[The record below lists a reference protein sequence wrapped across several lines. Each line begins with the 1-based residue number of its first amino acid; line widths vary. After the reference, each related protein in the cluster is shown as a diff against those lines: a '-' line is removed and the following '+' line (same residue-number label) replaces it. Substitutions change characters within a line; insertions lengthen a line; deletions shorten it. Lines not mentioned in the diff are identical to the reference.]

1 MKVVPFCRWHFLVK
15 NIIVVIVV
23 VVDAAA
29 AAAVRRFSRQ
39 IFHFLG
45 RNHFRQAFR
54 GTKRPERVLKVRV
67 WVGDRDWLWL
77 RRGRLPG
84 KNGPRWRRDLVGG
97 GLDSPRR
104 TRHSSSLEDVIV
116 DVVRIHDADLRT

>member
-1 MKVVPFCRWHFLVK
+1 MK

-29 AAAVRRFSRQ
+29 AAVRQ

-45 RNHFRQAFR
+45 RNHFRQTFR
-54 GTKRPERVLKVRV
+54 GSKRPERVLKVWVRV
-67 WVGDRDWLWL
+67 RDRDGLWL
-77 RRGRLPG
+77 RRGGLPG
-84 KNGPRWRRDLVGG
+84 ENRPRWRRYLVGG

-104 TRHSSSLEDVIV
+104 TRYSSSLEDVIV